1 MKTNKKRIFLS
12 VLFLAG
18 GLFQAQAQVQYSGC
32 TVTGTNASAI
42 GKNNKASGNNSFAA
56 GYNTQSS
63 GSNSLAFGYN
73 SKATKSTTT
82 AIGNAATASGIG
94 SMALGNYVMA
104 TAQNSFVIGSGATA
118 SYPLTNN
125 TENSIAFGTNSN
137 TPTMLITKSLNNN
150 YTGKVAIGQVA
161 APQAKLHV
169 RSDNNEDAGV
179 FIEPSNANSHKAFIK
194 LFDSNHGITVD
205 KSADMDFN
213 SGDGA
218 MNFKGASYGFGS
230 TNEKKVR
237 LYTSGTP
244 AFYVNATRLGG
255 LETRGSEGSSFAI
268 DFSEEGMRFR
278 GALKQTPRGSEITN
292 WKTHLF
298 LSADGKVTL
307 GSTSSDNIILMG
319 KVGINTVN
327 TTNGYAL
334 AVDGGLVTTKVF
346 IKEVKLWPDYVFDED
361 YSLMELEALRQYLK
375 ENRHLPGVPSDDE
388 VMANGYDVNEM
399 QTLMMEKIEELT
411 RYILLLQEEIDGLKS
426 LAVPTGD
433 SVVFSYDSNG
443 NRISRSLIFQ
453 KVESPGMKGPAIQEI
468 SCELF
473 PNPTPG
479 EFTLLIHGDEQKA
492 KKATLVNSLGV
503 IISERVLESRQTSFD
518 LSGQPDGVYLL
529 EVDGADGHQTWKII
543 KQ

>member
-1 MKTNKKRIFLS
+1 MKTNKKRIILS

-18 GLFQAQAQVQYSGC
+18 VLFQAQAQVQYSGC

-82 AIGNAATASGIG
+82 AMGNTATASGIG

-118 SYPLTNN
+118 SYPLTND
-125 TENSIAFGTNSN
+125 TENSIALGTNSN

-150 YTGKVAIGQVA
+150 YTGKVAIGQVTT
-161 APQAKLHV
+161 PQAKLHV

-179 FIEPSNANSHKAFIK
+179 FIEPSNTDLHKAFIK

-205 KSADMDFN
+205 KTSNMELH

-218 MNFKGASYGFGS
+218 MLFKGASYGFGS
-230 TNEKKVR
+230 ANEKKVR

-298 LSADGKVTL
+298 LSADGKVTI
-307 GSTSSDNIILMG
+307 GSTSTDNITIMG

-334 AVDGGLVTTKVF
+334 AVDGGLVTTKVY

-361 YSLMELEALRQYLK
+361 YSLMELEELRRYLK
-375 ENRHLPGVPSDDE
+375 EKHHLPGMPSDDE

-411 RYILLLQEEIDGLKS
+411 RYILFLQEEIDGLKS
-426 LAVPTGD
+426 SAVPTSD

-443 NRISRSLIFQ
+443 NRTSRSLIFQ
-453 KVESPGMKGPAIQEI
+453 KVESPGLNDPAVQVV

-479 EFTLLIHGDEQKA
+479 EFTLFIHGDEQKA
-492 KKATLVNSLGV
+492 MKARLLNSLGV
-503 IISERVLESRQTSFD
+503 IISERVLESSQTSFD
-518 LSGQPDGVYLL
+518 LSGQPEGVYLL
-529 EVDGADGHQTWKII
+529 EIGNPDGRQTWKII

>member
-1 MKTNKKRIFLS
+1 M
-12 VLFLAG
+12 AG
-18 GLFQAQAQVQYSGC
+18 ALLQTQAQVQYSGC

-42 GKNNKASGNNSFAA
+42 GKNNTASGNNSFAA
-56 GYNTQSS
+56 GYNNQSS
-63 GSNSLAFGYN
+63 GSNSLAFGYK

-82 AIGNAATASGIG
+82 AMGNTATASGIG
-94 SMALGNYVMA
+94 SMALGNYVKA

-125 TENSIAFGTNSN
+125 TENSIALGTNSN

-150 YTGKVAIGQVA
+150 YTGKVAIGQVTV
-161 APQAKLHV
+161 PQAKLHV

-179 FIEPSNANSHKAFIK
+179 FIEPSNTNSYKAFIK
-194 LFDSNHGITVD
+194 LFDSSHGITVD
-205 KSADMDFN
+205 KTLNMELN

-230 TNEKKVR
+230 SNEKKVR

-244 AFYVNATRLGG
+244 AFYVNVTRVGDI
-255 LETRGSEGSSFAI
+255 ETRGMEGSSFAV

-278 GALKQTPRGSEITN
+278 GSVKQATRGSEITN

-298 LSADGKVTL
+298 LGADGKITL
-307 GSTSSDNIILMG
+307 GSTSTDNITLVG

-334 AVDGGLVTTKVF
+334 AVDGGLVTTKVY

-361 YSLMELEALRQYLK
+361 YSLMELGELRQYLK
-375 ENRHLPGVPSDDE
+375 EKRHLPGVPSDVE
-388 VMANGYDVNEM
+388 VMTNGYDVNEM
-399 QTLMMEKIEELT
+399 QTLMIEKIEELT
-411 RYILLLQEEIDGLKS
+411 RYILVLQEEIDGLKS
-426 LAVPTGD
+426 SVVPVGD
-433 SVVFSYDSNG
+433 SVVSSYDSNG
-443 NRISRSLIFQ
+443 NRIFRGLVFQ
-453 KVESPGMKGPAIQEI
+453 KVESPGMKDSKAQAV

-479 EFTLLIHGDEQKA
+479 EFTLFIHGNEQKTMQ
-492 KKATLVNSLGV
+492 ATLLNSLGV
-503 IISERVLESRQTSFD
+503 IISERVLEGGQTSFD

-529 EVDGADGHQTWKII
+529 EVGSPEGQQVWKII